1 MFLKSPKNEKKNK
14 HSDEMN
20 KHKLFKRNIP
30 VKRLILFLSNMYFYK
45 REIKLLV
52 VTRYSRKIELTARD
66 AYTIKI
72 YCCSLTF
79 ILRTVSITTID
90 LVNNFII

>member
-30 VKRLILFLSNMYFYK
+30 VK
-45 REIKLLV
+45 
-52 VTRYSRKIELTARD
+52 
-66 AYTIKI
+66 
-72 YCCSLTF
+72 
-79 ILRTVSITTID
+79 TID
-90 LVNNFII
+90 PFSLEYVFL